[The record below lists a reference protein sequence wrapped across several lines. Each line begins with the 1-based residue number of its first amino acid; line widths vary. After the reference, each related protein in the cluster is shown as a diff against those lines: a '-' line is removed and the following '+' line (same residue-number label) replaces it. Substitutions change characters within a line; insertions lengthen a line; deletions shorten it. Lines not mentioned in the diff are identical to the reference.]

1 MKNKINEMKKIK
13 WTDVRLVLMIGLLA
27 FLYSFSSKRNEERKL
42 LKTEVKFAGEN
53 MPFVTDEMVNNL
65 LIQNFSSVTTIRKD
79 KVDLNRLERELD
91 DHEMIA
97 DAQVYATVDG
107 TLKAL
112 VTQKTP
118 IARVSNESSS
128 YYIDYEGNKMPLSD
142 NFSARVPLVFGKI
155 NEENRKGLT
164 EVFQKI
170 HDDDFLKKNI
180 TGAKILES
188 GSLLMTNRNYDYGIL
203 FGKPINVDKKF
214 NNYKAFFQHAMK
226 DTLIGE
232 YKMINLKFT
241 QQVVCTK

>member
-1 MKNKINEMKKIK
+1 MRKIK
-13 WTDVRLVLMIGLLA
+13 WTDVRLVLMLGVLI
-27 FLYSFSSKRNEERKL
+27 FLYSFSEKRNESRKL
-42 LKTEVKFAGEN
+42 VKTEVKFAGEN
-53 MPFVTDEMVNNL
+53 MPFLTDEMVNNL
-65 LIQNFSSVTTIRKD
+65 LIQNSGSVTSIRKE
-79 KVDLNRLERELD
+79 KLDLNRLERELD
-91 DHEMIA
+91 SHQMIA

-118 IARVSNESSS
+118 IARVSNERSS

-142 NFSARVPLVFGKI
+142 HFSARVPLVFGEI
-155 NEENRKGLT
+155 NNENRKGLT
-164 EVFQKI
+164 EVFQNI

-188 GSLLMTNRNYDYGIL
+188 GSVLMTNRNYNYEIL

>member
-1 MKNKINEMKKIK
+1 MKKIK